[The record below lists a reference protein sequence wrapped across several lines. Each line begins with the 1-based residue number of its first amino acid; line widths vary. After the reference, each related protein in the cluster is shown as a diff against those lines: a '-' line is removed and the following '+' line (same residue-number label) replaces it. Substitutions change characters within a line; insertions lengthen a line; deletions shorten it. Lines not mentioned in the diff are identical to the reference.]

1 MINFIYHWG
10 VQMNKLLT
18 ASVALLA
25 LGLSV
30 PAKAADMPVKY
41 VAPTVF
47 TWTGCYVGATIG
59 YKWGTSKHDATGVY
73 NGAFFPAF
81 AGETAN
87 FNLNGVIGGGEA
99 GCNYQVGNWVYG
111 IEVDGSWSTAE
122 GQQADKIPNP
132 PFLFVSKTSERW
144 LATARG
150 RLGYAADKW
159 LWYVTAG
166 AAWTGVDINDSNV
179 GNGGVPTIWGIQR
192 INKSGWVAGFGSE
205 YALVGGWSVKSEW
218 LYANFGKMHALDF
231 SCNSAVGCGVPGFGV
246 SSRDV
251 TLQEFVWRVGMNYHF
266 DWASW
271 GKGKAPVV
279 AKY

>member
-1 MINFIYHWG
+1 
-10 VQMNKLLT
+10 MNKLLT

-59 YKWGTSKHDATGVY
+59 YKWGRSTHTS
-73 NGAFFPAF
+73 NGLVNGSPVGAIPAG
-81 AGETAN
+81 ADIAPS
-87 FNLNGVIGGGEA
+87 FNLDGVIGGGEA

-122 GQQADKIPNP
+122 GQATNFGP
-132 PFLFVSKTSERW
+132 PISSPLFVSKTSERW
-144 LATARG
+144 LMTARG
-150 RLGYAADKW
+150 RLGYASDKW
-159 LWYVTAG
+159 LWYVTGG
-166 AAWTGVDINDSNV
+166 AAWTGVDINSSNV
-179 GNGGVPTIWGIQR
+179 GIAAVPTIFGIDTVH
-192 INKSGWVAGFGSE
+192 KTGWVVGFGSE

-218 LYANFGKMHALDF
+218 LYADFGRIHALDN
-231 SCNSAVGCGVPGFGV
+231 SCAFAGAGGCGPGFGGV
-246 SSRDV
+246 TNRDV
-251 TLQEFVWRVGMNYHF
+251 RLYEYIWRVGLNYHF

>member
-1 MINFIYHWG
+1 
-10 VQMNKLLT
+10 MNKLF

-59 YKWGTSKHDATGVY
+59 YKRGTSKHTSTGSQ
-73 NGAFFPAF
+73 NGVPNLSGGYDIAPS
-81 AGETAN
+81 

-99 GCNYQVGNWVYG
+99 GCNYQVGSWVYG

-122 GQQADKIPNP
+122 GQASNINYPGLGFFDPRY
-132 PFLFVSKTSERW
+132 VSKTSERW
-144 LATARG
+144 LGMARG
-150 RLGYAADKW
+150 RLGYASDKW

-166 AAWTGVDINDSNV
+166 GAWTGVDINVSNV
-179 GNGGVPTIWGIQR
+179 GIAAVPTQFAIQR
-192 INKSGWVAGFGSE
+192 ANKGGWVVGFGSE

-218 LYANFGKMHALDF
+218 LYANFGTIHAFDYAGGPICASATLD
-231 SCNSAVGCGVPGFGV
+231 CSA
-246 SSRDV
+246 RDV
-251 TLQEFVWRVGMNYHF
+251 KLYEFVWRVGMNYHF

>member
-1 MINFIYHWG
+1 
-10 VQMNKLLT
+10 MNKLLT

-59 YKWGTSKHDATGVY
+59 YKWGQSKQTSNGSY
-73 NGAFFPAF
+73 NGAVNGT
-81 AGETAN
+81 AGYDITPSY
-87 FNLNGVIGGGEA
+87 NLNGVIGGGEG

-111 IEVDGSWSTAE
+111 VELDGSWSTAE
-122 GQQADKIPNP
+122 GQATNNFYPGLGFFSP
-132 PFLFVSKTSERW
+132 LWVSKTSERW
-144 LATARG
+144 LMTARG
-150 RLGYAADKW
+150 RLGYASDKW

-166 AAWTGVDINDSNV
+166 GAWTGVDINTSNV
-179 GNGGVPTIWGIQR
+179 GIAAVPTQFAIQR
-192 INKSGWVAGFGSE
+192 VNKGGWVVGFGSE
-205 YALVGGWSVKSEW
+205 YALVGGWSVKSEL
-218 LYANFGKMHALDF
+218 LYANFGTLHALDYVDPIV
-231 SCNSAVGCGVPGFGV
+231 CTSAVNCTN
-246 SSRDV
+246 RDV
-251 TLQEFVWRVGMNYHF
+251 KLNEFIWRVGMNYHF